1 MKKEK
6 AYRYIKNQIME
17 EKWSTD
23 TAINVNEIAVELN
36 MSRTPIH
43 KALSQLEQEGFLNII
58 PQVGVFVKK
67 PDRKD
72 VLERINI
79 CATLDALLAEQAAY
93 NLKDED
99 FVYMEATLRKM
110 DDPIISADDYSDLNI
125 EFHKT
130 IYDASG
136 YSYTLNLTRQLW
148 DYLTYVGSPDL
159 LFIEGRRKRSQA
171 EHWLIY
177 FALKDRDHS
186 LVKKLV
192 EIHMRRVAEVINLK
206 F

>member
-1 MKKEK
+1 
-6 AYRYIKNQIME
+6 ME